1 MPKVGSKRYSYSPS
15 GVIAAKRAAAARTGK
30 PMVKVSLPKNK
41 NKSAK
46 KKG

>member
-15 GVIAAKRAAAARTGK
+15 GVIAAKRAAARTGK